1 MIFETE
7 RIRIR
12 NLNENDIEK
21 MICYRSDER
30 CNKFQ
35 RYEDFSYEY
44 MHSFI
49 KKYEHSI
56 FLSLEDEQHYAITL
70 KNDSSIVGDFSV
82 FYTES
87 DNCFTLGITI
97 APEIQRQG
105 IAYEVLESTVKRIIE
120 KYPTMDIVALIEKEN
135 AGSIALFQKLGFI
148 EECYADSIQSWVYCI
163 YGRNE

>member
-44 MHSFI
+44 MHNFI
-49 KKYEHSI
+49 EKYEHSI

>member
-7 RIRIR
+7 CTRVR
-12 NLNENDIEK
+12 NLNEDDIEK
-21 MICYRSDER
+21 MVCYRRDER

-44 MHSFI
+44 MRNFI
-49 KKYEHSI
+49 EKYACSI

-70 KNDSSIVGDFSV
+70 KDDASIVGDFSV

-97 APEIQRQG
+97 APEVQRKG
-105 IAYEVLESTVKRIIE
+105 IAYEVLDSIVKKIRE

-148 EECYADSIQSWVYCI
+148 EECFEESIESYIYCI
-163 YGRNE
+163 YGE